1 MEQIERVEIMRSDIM
16 KKGVDRAPNRSLLKA
31 CGLTDDDMEKPFV
44 AVANSYVGI
53 VPGHVHLNRLG
64 EIAREEIR
72 AAGGVPFEFNTIGV
86 DDGIAM
92 GHGGMRY
99 SLASRELIADAVETM
114 VMAHPFDGMLCLTNC
129 DKITPGMMMGALRVN
144 IPTVMVSG
152 GPMEAGQLASG
163 KVVDLISVFE
173 GVGALK
179 AGKITA
185 SELKEIED
193 EGCPTCG
200 SCSGMFTA
208 NSMNCLAEVLGIA
221 LPGNGT
227 ILATDPARE
236 DLVRKAARRAV
247 ELARSGQNIREFVTG
262 RALTNALVL
271 DIAMG
276 GSTNTILHA
285 MAVAHEA
292 EIPFSMTRINELADR
307 VPYICKVSPAGSY
320 HIQDV
325 ARAGGVMA
333 IMKEL
338 AAIPD
343 LLDLSVRS
351 VSGQTLGEMIGEA
364 EVRDRDVIRSLDKAY
379 SAKGGL
385 AILTGSLAPEGSVV
399 KVGAVDP
406 SMRVF
411 EGSAVIFES
420 QEAACDGIQMGQV
433 KAGDVVVIRY
443 EGPAGGPGMQEML
456 APTATLM
463 GMGLGDKVA
472 LVTDGRFSGG
482 TRGACVGHISPE
494 ASAGGPIG
502 MVYPG
507 DRIRIDLNA
516 RTIDLLVSDTEMARR
531 KTAFKPL
538 PPKVTKGYLARYAA
552 LVESGSRGAVLR
564 TPTRAIS

>member
-1 MEQIERVEIMRSDIM
+1 MRSDIM

-31 CGLTDDDMEKPFV
+31 CGLTDADMEKPFI

-72 AAGGVPFEFNTIGV
+72 KAGAVPFEFNTIGV

-99 SLASRELIADAVETM
+99 SLASRELIADAIETM

-152 GPMEAGQLASG
+152 GPMEAGRLKSG
-163 KVVDLISVFE
+163 EVVDLISVFE

-179 AGKITA
+179 AGKI
-185 SELKEIED
+185 SEERLKEIED

-247 ELARSGQNIREFVTG
+247 EVARAGQNIREFVNE
-262 RALTNALVL
+262 RALANALVL

-276 GSTNTILHA
+276 GSSNTILHA

-292 EIPFSMTRINELADR
+292 EIPFAQSRINEIADR

-325 ARAGGVMA
+325 AQAGGVMA

-338 AAIPD
+338 SVIPG
-343 LLDLSVRS
+343 LLDLDVRS
-351 VSGQTLGEMIGEA
+351 VSGRTLGEMIGDAKNLDTE
-364 EVRDRDVIRSLDKAY
+364 VIRPVSRAY

-385 AILTGSLAPEGSVV
+385 AILYGTLAPEGGVV

-406 SMRVF
+406 AMRKF
-411 EGSAVIFES
+411 EGPAVIFDS
-420 QEAACDGIQMGQV
+420 QEAACDGILGGKV

-443 EGPAGGPGMQEML
+443 EGPSGGPGMQEML
-456 APTATLM
+456 APTANLM

-502 MVYPG
+502 LVRPG
-507 DRIRIDLNA
+507 DRIRIDLEA
-516 RTIDLLVSDTEMARR
+516 RTIDLLLSPEEIAVRR
-531 KTAFKPL
+531 KTFSPL
-538 PPKVTKGYLARYAA
+538 PPKVTRGYLARYAA
-552 LVESGSRGAVLR
+552 LVESGSRGGVLR
-564 TPTRAIS
+564 TPGSALR

>member
-1 MEQIERVEIMRSDIM
+1 MRSDIM

-31 CGLTDDDMEKPFV
+31 CGLTDADMEKPFI

-72 AAGGVPFEFNTIGV
+72 KAGAVPFEFNTIGV

-99 SLASRELIADAVETM
+99 SLASRELIADAIETM

-152 GPMEAGQLASG
+152 GPMEAGRLKSG
-163 KVVDLISVFE
+163 EVVDLISVFE

-179 AGKITA
+179 AGKI
-185 SELKEIED
+185 SEERLKEIED

-247 ELARSGQNIREFVTG
+247 EVARAGQNIREFVNE
-262 RALTNALVL
+262 RALANALVL

-276 GSTNTILHA
+276 GSSNTILHA

-292 EIPFSMTRINELADR
+292 EIPFAQSRINEIADR

-325 ARAGGVMA
+325 AQAGGVMA

-338 AAIPD
+338 SVIPG
-343 LLDLSVRS
+343 LLDLDVRS
-351 VSGQTLGEMIGEA
+351 VSGRTLGEMIGDAKNLDTE
-364 EVRDRDVIRSLDKAY
+364 VIRPVSRAY

-385 AILTGSLAPEGSVV
+385 AILYGTLAPEGGVV

-406 SMRVF
+406 AMRKF
-411 EGSAVIFES
+411 EGPAVIFDS
-420 QEAACDGIQMGQV
+420 QEAACDGILGGKV

-443 EGPAGGPGMQEML
+443 EGPSGGPGMQEML
-456 APTATLM
+456 APTANLM

-502 MVYPG
+502 LVRPG
-507 DRIRIDLNA
+507 DRIRIDLEA
-516 RTIDLLVSDTEMARR
+516 RTIDLLVSPEELAVRR
-531 KTAFKPL
+531 KTFSPL
-538 PPKVTKGYLARYAA
+538 PPKVTRGYLARYAA
-552 LVESGSRGAVLR
+552 LVESGSRGGVLR
-564 TPTRAIS
+564 TPGSALR

>member
-1 MEQIERVEIMRSDIM
+1 MRSDIM

-31 CGLTDDDMEKPFV
+31 CGLTDADMDKPFI
-44 AVANSYVGI
+44 AVSNSYVGI

-64 EIAREEIR
+64 EIARDEIR
-72 AAGGVPFEFNTIGV
+72 KAGAVPFEFNTIGV

-99 SLASRELIADAVETM
+99 SLASREIIADAVETM
-114 VMAHPFDGMLCLTNC
+114 VMAHPFDGMLCLSNC

-152 GPMEAGQLASG
+152 GPMEAGQLKSG
-163 KVVDLISVFE
+163 EVVDLISVFE
-173 GVGALK
+173 GVGKLK
-179 AGKITA
+179 AGKI
-185 SELKEIED
+185 SEEQLKEIED

-236 DLVRKAARRAV
+236 ELVRKAARRVV
-247 ELARSGQNIREFVTG
+247 ELARAGQNIREFVNE
-262 RALTNALVL
+262 RALANALVL

-276 GSTNTILHA
+276 GSSNTILHA

-292 EIPFSMTRINELADR
+292 EIPFPQSRINEIADR

-338 AAIPD
+338 AVIPG
-343 LLDLSVRS
+343 LLDMEVRG
-351 VSGQTLGEMIGEA
+351 VSGKTLGEAIAEA
-364 EVRDRDVIRSLDKAY
+364 KNLDTEVIRPVSRAY

-385 AILTGSLAPEGSVV
+385 AILYGTLAPDGGVV

-406 SMRVF
+406 AMRKF
-411 EGSAVIFES
+411 EGPAVIFDS
-420 QEAACDGIQMGQV
+420 QEAACDGILSGKV

-443 EGPAGGPGMQEML
+443 EGPSGGPGMQEML
-456 APTATLM
+456 APTANLM

-502 MVYPG
+502 LVRPG
-507 DRIRIDLNA
+507 DRIRIDLEA
-516 RTIDLLVSDTEMARR
+516 RTIDLMVSPEELATRR
-531 KTAFKPL
+531 KTFSPL
-538 PPKVTKGYLARYAA
+538 PPKVTRGYLARYAA
-552 LVESGSRGAVLR
+552 LVESGSRGAILR
-564 TPTRAIS
+564 TPGSAVR

>member
-1 MEQIERVEIMRSDIM
+1 MRSDIM

-31 CGLTDDDMEKPFV
+31 CGLTDADMGKPFI

-72 AAGGVPFEFNTIGV
+72 AAGAVPFEFNTIGV

-99 SLASRELIADAVETM
+99 SLASRELIADSLETM

-152 GPMEAGQLASG
+152 GPMEAGTLASG
-163 KVVDLISVFE
+163 KKVDLVSVFE

-179 AGKITA
+179 AGRISEA
-185 SELKEIED
+185 ELKEIED
-193 EGCPTCG
+193 ESCPTCG

-227 ILATDPARE
+227 ILATDPERE
-236 DLVRKAARRAV
+236 NLVRRAARRAV
-247 ELARSGQNIREFVTG
+247 ELAREGRNIREFVNA
-262 RALTNALVL
+262 RALTNAMIL

-276 GSTNTILHA
+276 GSTNTLLHA
-285 MAVAHEA
+285 LAVAHEA
-292 EIPFSMTRINELADR
+292 EIPFSLSRINELADR

-338 AAIPD
+338 STIPG
-343 LLDLSVRS
+343 LLDPDVMS
-351 VSGQTLGEMIGEA
+351 VSGKTLGEMITDA
-364 EVRDRDVIRSLDKAY
+364 EVRDRDVIRTVEKAY
-379 SAKGGL
+379 SARGGL
-385 AILTGSLAPEGSVV
+385 AILYGSLAPEGSVV

-411 EGSAVIFES
+411 EGPAVIFES
-420 QEAACDGIQMGQV
+420 QESACDGILNGRV

-443 EGPAGGPGMQEML
+443 EGPSGGPGMQEML
-456 APTATLM
+456 APTGSLM

-502 MVYPG
+502 LVVEG
-507 DRIRIDLNA
+507 DRIHIDLDR
-516 RTIDLLVSDTEMARR
+516 RTVDLLVPEEELEKRR
-531 KTAFKPL
+531 KSFKPL
-538 PPKVTKGYLARYAA
+538 PPKVTRGYLARYAS

-564 TPTRAIS
+564 VPGRPVS

>member
-1 MEQIERVEIMRSDIM
+1 MRSDIM

-31 CGLTDDDMEKPFV
+31 CGLTDADMDKPFI

-72 AAGGVPFEFNTIGV
+72 KAGGVPFEFNTIGV

-99 SLASRELIADAVETM
+99 SLASRELIADAIETM
-114 VMAHPFDGMLCLTNC
+114 VMAHPFDGILCLTNC

-152 GPMEAGQLASG
+152 GPMEAGHLKSG
-163 KVVDLISVFE
+163 EVVDLISVFE

-179 AGKITA
+179 AGKI
-185 SELKEIED
+185 SEERLKEIED

-247 ELARSGQNIREFVTG
+247 EVARAGQNIREFVNE
-262 RALTNALVL
+262 RALANALVL

-276 GSTNTILHA
+276 GSSNTILHA

-292 EIPFSMTRINELADR
+292 EIPFAQSRINEIADR

-320 HIQDV
+320 HIEDV

-338 AAIPD
+338 SVLPG
-343 LLDLSVRS
+343 LLDLEVRS
-351 VSGQTLGEMIGEA
+351 VSGRTLGEMIGEA
-364 EVRDRDVIRSLDKAY
+364 KNLDTEVIRPVSRAY

-385 AILTGSLAPEGSVV
+385 AILYGTLAPEGGVV

-406 SMRVF
+406 AMRKF
-411 EGSAVIFES
+411 EGPAVIFDS
-420 QEAACDGIQMGQV
+420 QEAACDGILGGKV

-443 EGPAGGPGMQEML
+443 EGPSGGPGMQEML
-456 APTATLM
+456 APTANLM

-502 MVYPG
+502 LVRPG
-507 DRIRIDLNA
+507 DRIRIDLEA
-516 RTIDLLVSDTEMARR
+516 RTIDLLVSPEELAVRR
-531 KTAFKPL
+531 KSFSPL
-538 PPKVTKGYLARYAA
+538 PPKVTRGYLARYAA
-552 LVESGSRGAVLR
+552 LVESGSRGGVLR
-564 TPTRAIS
+564 TPGSALR

>member
-1 MEQIERVEIMRSDIM
+1 MRSDIM

-31 CGLTDDDMEKPFV
+31 CGLTDADMDKPFI

-72 AAGGVPFEFNTIGV
+72 KAGAVPFEFNTIGV

-99 SLASRELIADAVETM
+99 SLASRELIADAIETM

-152 GPMEAGQLASG
+152 GPMEAGRLKSG
-163 KVVDLISVFE
+163 EVVDLISVFE

-179 AGKITA
+179 SGKI
-185 SELKEIED
+185 SEERLKEIED

-247 ELARSGQNIREFVTG
+247 EVARAGQNIREFVNA
-262 RALTNALVL
+262 RALANALVL

-276 GSTNTILHA
+276 GSSNTILHA

-292 EIPFSMTRINELADR
+292 EIPFAQSRINEIADR

-338 AAIPD
+338 SVLPG
-343 LLDLSVRS
+343 LLDLEVRS
-351 VSGQTLGEMIGEA
+351 VSGRTLGEMIADAKNLDTE
-364 EVRDRDVIRSLDKAY
+364 VIRPVSRAY

-385 AILTGSLAPEGSVV
+385 AILYGTLAPEGGVV

-406 SMRVF
+406 SMRKF
-411 EGSAVIFES
+411 EGPAVIFDS
-420 QEAACDGIQMGQV
+420 QEAACDGILGGKV

-443 EGPAGGPGMQEML
+443 EGPSGGPGMQEML
-456 APTATLM
+456 APTANLM

-502 MVYPG
+502 LVRPG
-507 DRIRIDLNA
+507 DRIRIDLEA
-516 RTIDLLVSDTEMARR
+516 RTIDLLVSPEELAVRR
-531 KTAFKPL
+531 KSFSPL
-538 PPKVTKGYLARYAA
+538 PPKVTRGYLARYAA
-552 LVESGSRGAVLR
+552 LVESGSRGGVLR
-564 TPTRAIS
+564 TPGSAIR

>member
-1 MEQIERVEIMRSDIM
+1 M

-31 CGLTDDDMEKPFV
+31 CGLTDADMGKPFI

-72 AAGGVPFEFNTIGV
+72 AAGAVPFEFNTIGV

-99 SLASRELIADAVETM
+99 SLASRELIADSLETM

-152 GPMEAGQLASG
+152 GPMEAGTLASG
-163 KVVDLISVFE
+163 KKVDLVSVFE

-179 AGKITA
+179 AGRISEA
-185 SELKEIED
+185 ELKEIED
-193 EGCPTCG
+193 ESCPTCG

-227 ILATDPARE
+227 ILATDPERE
-236 DLVRKAARRAV
+236 NLVRKAARRAV
-247 ELARSGQNIREFVTG
+247 ELAREGRNIREFVNA
-262 RALTNALVL
+262 RALANALIL

-292 EIPFSMTRINELADR
+292 EIPFSLARLNDLADR

-338 AAIPD
+338 STIPG
-343 LLDLSVRS
+343 LLDLDVVS
-351 VSGQTLGEMIGEA
+351 VSGKTLGQMVSEA
-364 EVRDRDVIRSLDKAY
+364 RVEDRDVIRTIEKAY

-385 AILTGSLAPEGSVV
+385 AILYGSLAPEGSVV

-406 SMRVF
+406 SMKVF
-411 EGSAVIFES
+411 EGPAVIFES
-420 QEAACDGIQMGQV
+420 QEAACDGILNGRV

-443 EGPAGGPGMQEML
+443 EGPSGGPGMQEML

-494 ASAGGPIG
+494 ASSGGPIG
-502 MVYPG
+502 LVFEG
-507 DRIRIDLNA
+507 DRIRIDLNE
-516 RTIDLLVSDTEMARR
+516 RTIDLLVSEEELVQRR
-531 KTAFKPL
+531 KGFKPL
-538 PPKVTKGYLARYAA
+538 PPKVTRGYLARYAS

-564 TPTRAIS
+564 TPVQATCLTSRSPHNTG

>member
-1 MEQIERVEIMRSDIM
+1 MRSDIM

-31 CGLTDDDMEKPFV
+31 CGVTDDEMGKPFI

-64 EIAREEIR
+64 EIAREAIR

-99 SLASRELIADAVETM
+99 SLASRELIADSIETM

-129 DKITPGMMMGALRVN
+129 DKITPGMMMGSLRVN

-152 GPMEAGQLASG
+152 GPMEAGRLKSG
-163 KVVDLISVFE
+163 EVVDLISVFE

-179 AGKITA
+179 AGKI
-185 SELKEIED
+185 SEDRLKEIED
-193 EGCPTCG
+193 NGCPTCG

-247 ELARSGQNIREFVTG
+247 ELAREGRNIREFVHA
-262 RALTNALVL
+262 RALTNALIL

-292 EIPFSMTRINELADR
+292 DIPFSLARLNELADK

-338 AAIPD
+338 AKIPG
-343 LLDLSVRS
+343 LLDLDVLS
-351 VSGQTLGEMIGEA
+351 VSGKTLGEMIAQA
-364 EVRDRDVIRSLDKAY
+364 EVQDRDVIRSRDRAY

-385 AILTGSLAPEGSVV
+385 AILYGSLAPDGGVV

-406 SMRVF
+406 SMRKF
-411 EGSAVIFES
+411 EGPAVIFES
-420 QEAACDGIQMGQV
+420 QEAACEGILGGQV

-456 APTATLM
+456 APTANLM

-494 ASAGGPIG
+494 AFAGGPIG
-502 MVYPG
+502 LVQAG
-507 DRIRIDLNA
+507 DRIRIDLEG
-516 RTIDLLVSDTEMARR
+516 RTLDLLVSEEELGRRR
-531 KTAFKPL
+531 KSFKPL
-538 PPKVTKGYLARYAA
+538 PPKVTRGYLARYAA

-564 TPTRAIS
+564 TPGQAIS

>member
-1 MEQIERVEIMRSDIM
+1 
-16 KKGVDRAPNRSLLKA
+16 
-31 CGLTDDDMEKPFV
+31 
-44 AVANSYVGI
+44 
-53 VPGHVHLNRLG
+53 
-64 EIAREEIR
+64 
-72 AAGGVPFEFNTIGV
+72 
-86 DDGIAM
+86 
-92 GHGGMRY
+92 
-99 SLASRELIADAVETM
+99 
-114 VMAHPFDGMLCLTNC
+114 
-129 DKITPGMMMGALRVN
+129 
-144 IPTVMVSG
+144 
-152 GPMEAGQLASG
+152 MEAGRLKSG
-163 KVVDLISVFE
+163 EVVDLISVFE

-179 AGKITA
+179 AGKI
-185 SELKEIED
+185 SEERLKEIED

-236 DLVRKAARRAV
+236 ELVRKAARRAV
-247 ELARSGQNIREFVTG
+247 ELAREGRNIREFVNA
-262 RALTNALVL
+262 RALANALVL

-276 GSTNTILHA
+276 GSSNTILHA

-292 EIPFSMTRINELADR
+292 EIPFTMKRINELADR

-338 AAIPD
+338 ATIPG
-343 LLDLSVRS
+343 LLDLDVVS
-351 VSGQTLGEMIGEA
+351 VSGKTLGQMIGEA
-364 EVRDRDVIRSLDKAY
+364 EIRDRDVIRTVDRAY

-385 AILTGSLAPEGSVV
+385 AILYGSLAPDGSVV

-406 SMRVF
+406 SMRRF
-411 EGSAVIFES
+411 EGPAVIFES
-420 QEAACDGIQMGQV
+420 QEAACEGILGGKV
-433 KAGDVVVIRY
+433 RAGDVVVIRY

-456 APTATLM
+456 APTANLM

-482 TRGACVGHISPE
+482 TRGACIGHISPE

-502 MVYPG
+502 LVMAG
-507 DRIRIDLNA
+507 DRIRIDLEA
-516 RTIDLLVSDTEMARR
+516 RTLDLLVSEEELVRR
-531 KTAFKPL
+531 KKAFKPL
-538 PPKVTKGYLARYAA
+538 PPKVTRGYLARYAA

-564 TPTRAIS
+564 TPEQAIR

>member
-1 MEQIERVEIMRSDIM
+1 MRSDIM

-31 CGLTDDDMEKPFV
+31 CGLTDADMDKPFI

-72 AAGGVPFEFNTIGV
+72 KAGAVPFEFNTIGV

-99 SLASRELIADAVETM
+99 SLASRELIADAIETM

-152 GPMEAGQLASG
+152 GPMEAGRLKSG
-163 KVVDLISVFE
+163 EVVDLISVFE

-179 AGKITA
+179 SGKI
-185 SELKEIED
+185 SEERLKEIED

-247 ELARSGQNIREFVTG
+247 EVARAGQNIREFVNA
-262 RALTNALVL
+262 RALANALVL

-276 GSTNTILHA
+276 GSSNTILHA

-292 EIPFSMTRINELADR
+292 EIPFAQSRINEIADR

-338 AAIPD
+338 SVLPG
-343 LLDLSVRS
+343 LLDLEVRS
-351 VSGQTLGEMIGEA
+351 VSGRTLGEMIADAKNLDTE
-364 EVRDRDVIRSLDKAY
+364 VIRPVSRAY

-385 AILTGSLAPEGSVV
+385 AILYGTLAPEGGVV

-406 SMRVF
+406 AMRKF
-411 EGSAVIFES
+411 EGPAVIFDS
-420 QEAACDGIQMGQV
+420 QEAACDGILGGKV

-443 EGPAGGPGMQEML
+443 EGPSGGPGMQEML
-456 APTATLM
+456 APTANLM

-502 MVYPG
+502 LVRPG
-507 DRIRIDLNA
+507 DRIRIDLEA
-516 RTIDLLVSDTEMARR
+516 RTIDLLVSPEELAVRR
-531 KTAFKPL
+531 KSFSPL
-538 PPKVTKGYLARYAA
+538 PPKVTRGYLARYAA
-552 LVESGSRGAVLR
+552 LVESGSRGGVLR
-564 TPTRAIS
+564 TPGSAIR

>member
-1 MEQIERVEIMRSDIM
+1 MRSDIM

-31 CGLTDDDMEKPFV
+31 CGLTDADMGKPFV

-72 AAGGVPFEFNTIGV
+72 RAGAVPFEFNTIGV

-99 SLASRELIADAVETM
+99 SLASRELIADSLETM

-152 GPMEAGQLASG
+152 GPMEAGKLSSG
-163 KVVDLISVFE
+163 QTVDLISVFE

-179 AGKITA
+179 AGKISEA
-185 SELKEIED
+185 ELKEIED

-227 ILATDPARE
+227 ILATDPERE
-236 DLVRKAARRAV
+236 NLVRKAARRAV
-247 ELARSGQNIREFVTG
+247 ELAREGRNIREFVNA
-262 RALTNALVL
+262 RALANALIL

-292 EIPFSMTRINELADR
+292 EIPFSLARLNDLADR

-338 AAIPD
+338 STIPG
-343 LLDLSVRS
+343 LLDLDVVS
-351 VSGQTLGEMIGEA
+351 VSGKTLGQMVSEA
-364 EVRDRDVIRSLDKAY
+364 RVEDRDVIRTIDKAY

-385 AILTGSLAPEGSVV
+385 AILYGSLAPEGSVV

-406 SMRVF
+406 SMKVF
-411 EGSAVIFES
+411 EGPAVIFES
-420 QEAACDGIQMGQV
+420 QEAACDGILNGRV

-443 EGPAGGPGMQEML
+443 EGPSGGPGMQEML

-494 ASAGGPIG
+494 ASSGGPIG
-502 MVYPG
+502 LVFEG
-507 DRIRIDLNA
+507 DRIRIDLNE
-516 RTIDLLVSDTEMARR
+516 RTIDLLVSEEELVQRR
-531 KTAFKPL
+531 KGFKPL
-538 PPKVTKGYLARYAA
+538 PPKVTRGYLARYAS

-564 TPTRAIS
+564 TPGRAIP

>member
-1 MEQIERVEIMRSDIM
+1 MRSDIM

-31 CGLTDDDMEKPFV
+31 CGLTDADMGKPFV

-72 AAGGVPFEFNTIGV
+72 RAGAVPFEFNTIGV

-99 SLASRELIADAVETM
+99 SLASRELIADSLETM

-152 GPMEAGQLASG
+152 GPMEAGKLSSG
-163 KVVDLISVFE
+163 QTVDLISVFE

-179 AGKITA
+179 AGKISEA
-185 SELKEIED
+185 ELKEIED

-227 ILATDPARE
+227 ILATDPERE
-236 DLVRKAARRAV
+236 NLVRKAARRAV
-247 ELARSGQNIREFVTG
+247 ELAREGRNIREFVNA
-262 RALTNALVL
+262 RALSNALIL

-292 EIPFSMTRINELADR
+292 EIPFSLARLNDLADR

-338 AAIPD
+338 STIPG
-343 LLDLSVRS
+343 LLDLDVVS
-351 VSGQTLGEMIGEA
+351 VSGKTLGQMVSEA
-364 EVRDRDVIRSLDKAY
+364 RVEDRDVIRTIDKAY

-385 AILTGSLAPEGSVV
+385 AILYGSLAPEGSVV

-406 SMRVF
+406 SMKVF
-411 EGSAVIFES
+411 EGPAVIFES
-420 QEAACDGIQMGQV
+420 QEAACDGILNGRV

-443 EGPAGGPGMQEML
+443 EGPSGGPGMQEML

-494 ASAGGPIG
+494 ASSGGPIG
-502 MVYPG
+502 LVFEG
-507 DRIRIDLNA
+507 DRIRIDLNE
-516 RTIDLLVSDTEMARR
+516 RTIDLLVSEEELVQRR
-531 KTAFKPL
+531 KGFKPL
-538 PPKVTKGYLARYAA
+538 PPKVTRGYLARYAS

-564 TPTRAIS
+564 TPGRAIP

>member
-1 MEQIERVEIMRSDIM
+1 MNVERITHMRSDIM

-31 CGLTDDDMEKPFV
+31 CGLTDADMDKPFI
-44 AVANSYVGI
+44 AVSNSYVGI

-64 EIAREEIR
+64 EIARDEIR
-72 AAGGVPFEFNTIGV
+72 KAGAVPFEFNTIGV

-99 SLASRELIADAVETM
+99 SLASREIIADAVETM
-114 VMAHPFDGMLCLTNC
+114 VMAHPFDGMLCLSNC

-152 GPMEAGQLASG
+152 GPMEAGQLKSG
-163 KVVDLISVFE
+163 EVVDLISVFE
-173 GVGALK
+173 GVGKLK
-179 AGKITA
+179 AGKI
-185 SELKEIED
+185 SEEQLKEIED

-236 DLVRKAARRAV
+236 ELVRKAARRVV
-247 ELARSGQNIREFVTG
+247 ELARAGQNIREFVNE
-262 RALTNALVL
+262 RALANALVL

-276 GSTNTILHA
+276 GSSNTILHA

-292 EIPFSMTRINELADR
+292 EIPFPQSRINEIADR

-338 AAIPD
+338 AVIPG
-343 LLDLSVRS
+343 LLDMEVRG
-351 VSGQTLGEMIGEA
+351 VSGKTLGEAIAEA
-364 EVRDRDVIRSLDKAY
+364 KNLDTEVIRPVSRAY

-385 AILTGSLAPEGSVV
+385 AILYGTLAPDGGVV

-406 SMRVF
+406 AMRKF
-411 EGSAVIFES
+411 EGPAVIFDS
-420 QEAACDGIQMGQV
+420 QEAACDGILSGKV

-443 EGPAGGPGMQEML
+443 EGPSGGPGMQEML
-456 APTATLM
+456 APTANLM

-502 MVYPG
+502 LVRPG
-507 DRIRIDLNA
+507 DRIRIDLEA
-516 RTIDLLVSDTEMARR
+516 RTIDLMVSPEELATRR
-531 KTAFKPL
+531 KTFSPL
-538 PPKVTKGYLARYAA
+538 PPKVTRGYLARYAA
-552 LVESGSRGAVLR
+552 LVESGSRGAILR
-564 TPTRAIS
+564 TPGSAVR

>member
-1 MEQIERVEIMRSDIM
+1 MRSDIM

-31 CGLTDDDMEKPFV
+31 CGLTDADMEKPFI

-72 AAGGVPFEFNTIGV
+72 KAGAVPFEFNTIGV

-99 SLASRELIADAVETM
+99 SLASRELIADAIETM

-152 GPMEAGQLASG
+152 GPMEAGRLKSG
-163 KVVDLISVFE
+163 EVVDLISVFE

-179 AGKITA
+179 AGKI
-185 SELKEIED
+185 SEERLKEIED

-247 ELARSGQNIREFVTG
+247 EVARAGQNIREFVNE
-262 RALTNALVL
+262 RALANALVL

-276 GSTNTILHA
+276 GSSNTILHA

-292 EIPFSMTRINELADR
+292 EIPFAQSRINEIADR

-325 ARAGGVMA
+325 AQAGGVMA

-338 AAIPD
+338 SVIPG
-343 LLDLSVRS
+343 LLDLDVRS
-351 VSGQTLGEMIGEA
+351 VSGRTLGEMIGDAKNLDTE
-364 EVRDRDVIRSLDKAY
+364 VIRPVSRAY

-385 AILTGSLAPEGSVV
+385 AILYGTLAPEGGVV

-406 SMRVF
+406 AMRKF
-411 EGSAVIFES
+411 EGPAVIFDS
-420 QEAACDGIQMGQV
+420 QEAACDGILGGKV

-443 EGPAGGPGMQEML
+443 EGPSGGPGMQEML
-456 APTATLM
+456 APTANLM

-502 MVYPG
+502 LVRPG
-507 DRIRIDLNA
+507 DRIRIDLEA
-516 RTIDLLVSDTEMARR
+516 RTIDLLLSPEEIAVRR
-531 KTAFKPL
+531 KTFSPI
-538 PPKVTKGYLARYAA
+538 PPKVTRGYLARYAA
-552 LVESGSRGAVLR
+552 LVESGSRGGVLR
-564 TPTRAIS
+564 TPGSALR

>member
-1 MEQIERVEIMRSDIM
+1 MRSDIM

-31 CGLTDDDMEKPFV
+31 CGLTDADMEKPFI

-72 AAGGVPFEFNTIGV
+72 KAGAVPFEFNTIGV

-99 SLASRELIADAVETM
+99 SLASRELIADAIETM

-152 GPMEAGQLASG
+152 GPMEAGRLKSG
-163 KVVDLISVFE
+163 EVVDLISVFE
-173 GVGALK
+173 GGGALK
-179 AGKITA
+179 AGKI
-185 SELKEIED
+185 SEERLKEIED

-247 ELARSGQNIREFVTG
+247 EVARAGQNIREFVNE
-262 RALTNALVL
+262 RALANALVL

-276 GSTNTILHA
+276 GSSNTILHA

-292 EIPFSMTRINELADR
+292 EIPFAQSRINEIADR

-325 ARAGGVMA
+325 AQAGGVMA

-338 AAIPD
+338 SVIPG
-343 LLDLSVRS
+343 LLDLDVRS
-351 VSGQTLGEMIGEA
+351 VSGRTLGEMIGDAKNLDTE
-364 EVRDRDVIRSLDKAY
+364 VIRPVSRAY

-385 AILTGSLAPEGSVV
+385 AILYGTLAPEGGVV

-406 SMRVF
+406 AMRKF
-411 EGSAVIFES
+411 EGPAVIFDS
-420 QEAACDGIQMGQV
+420 QEAACDGILGGKV

-443 EGPAGGPGMQEML
+443 EGPSGGPGMQEML
-456 APTATLM
+456 APTANLM

-502 MVYPG
+502 LVRPG
-507 DRIRIDLNA
+507 DRIRIDLEA
-516 RTIDLLVSDTEMARR
+516 RTIDLLVSPEELAVRR
-531 KTAFKPL
+531 KTFSPL
-538 PPKVTKGYLARYAA
+538 PPKVTRGYLARYAA
-552 LVESGSRGAVLR
+552 LVESGSRGGVLR
-564 TPTRAIS
+564 TPGSALR

>member
-1 MEQIERVEIMRSDIM
+1 MRSDIM

-31 CGLTDDDMEKPFV
+31 CGLTDEDMGKPFV

-72 AAGGVPFEFNTIGV
+72 AAGAVPFEFNTIGV

-99 SLASRELIADAVETM
+99 SLASRELIADAIETM

-129 DKITPGMMMGALRVN
+129 DKITPGMMMGSLRVN

-152 GPMEAGQLASG
+152 GPMEAGRLKSG
-163 KVVDLISVFE
+163 EVVDLISVFE

-179 AGKITA
+179 AGKI
-185 SELKEIED
+185 SEERLKEIED

-236 DLVRKAARRAV
+236 DLVRKAARQAV
-247 ELARSGQNIREFVTG
+247 ALAREGWNIREFVNA
-262 RALTNALVL
+262 RALANALVL

-276 GSTNTILHA
+276 GSSNTILHA

-292 EIPFSMTRINELADR
+292 EIPFSMKRINELADR

-338 AAIPD
+338 ATIPG
-343 LLDLSVRS
+343 LLDLEVVS
-351 VSGQTLGEMIGEA
+351 VSGKTLGQMIGEA
-364 EVRDRDVIRSLDKAY
+364 EIRDRDVIRTVDRAY

-385 AILTGSLAPEGSVV
+385 AILYGSLAPDGSVV

-406 SMRVF
+406 SMRQF
-411 EGSAVIFES
+411 EGPAVIFES
-420 QEAACDGIQMGQV
+420 QEAACEGILGGKV
-433 KAGDVVVIRY
+433 RAGDVVVIRY

-456 APTATLM
+456 APTANLM

-482 TRGACVGHISPE
+482 TRGACIGHISPE

-502 MVYPG
+502 LIEPG
-507 DRIRIDLNA
+507 DRIRIDLDA
-516 RTIDLLVSDTEMARR
+516 RTLDLLVSEEVLARR
-531 KTAFKPL
+531 KKAFKSL
-538 PPKVTKGYLARYAA
+538 PPKVTRGYLARYAA

-564 TPTRAIS
+564 TPEQAIR